1 MKEESSLPLQIPKAL
16 KGRLTFR
23 RVVGLYRRRLSRKI
37 FTQLGGVVRYGP
49 FAGLR
54 WLNNPKWGQ
63 SEQGVMMLGLYE
75 QEVLTALTGA
85 PDRYRV
91 FVDVGAADGYYAVG
105 LLHSGKVERSVA
117 FEAIPECREAIK
129 LLAAENGVA
138 EKISVFGIASEHF
151 ANELAEQGIIS
162 SETMFLIDIEG
173 AEFKVLS
180 KEVFGFL
187 KDSLIVVETHAHIYP
202 DPQGE
207 LDRLIERASETH
219 TVTSWLPGARNP
231 WTIKELDKF
240 TEIDR
245 WILCSEGRVEVQQW
259 LRFDPLER

>member
-1 MKEESSLPLQIPKAL
+1 LLLRLAKTL

-23 RVVGLYRRRLSRKI
+23 RVVGLYRRRLSRTI
-37 FTQLGGVVRYGP
+37 FANLNGVVRYGP

-54 WLNNPKWGQ
+54 WLDNPRWGR

-75 QEVLTALTGA
+75 QEVLTNLVGA
-85 PDRYRV
+85 PDRFRV

-105 LLHSGKVERSVA
+105 FLHSGRVDRSVA
-117 FEAIPECREAIK
+117 FEMIPECRQAIK
-129 LLAAENGVA
+129 LLAIENGVA
-138 EKISVFGIASEHF
+138 DKIEILGAASDKF
-151 ANELAEQGIIS
+151 VDDLAKQKIVS

-173 AEFKVLS
+173 AEFEVLTE
-180 KEVFGFL
+180 EVFEFL
-187 KDSLIVVETHAHIYP
+187 KESLIVVEMHAHIYP
-202 DPQGE
+202 DPQGQ
-207 LDRLIERASETH
+207 LDRLIEKAYKTH

-231 WTIKELDKF
+231 WTIKELESF

-259 LRFDPLER
+259 LRFDPLQS